1 MNSNQQ
7 PTDSCETSSSS
18 ISGMIGNLVVRVI
31 VPAWVLAGALL
42 KFGARDPSLMPKSF
56 RNIAHGM
63 SLDLKTTLS
72 VVLVIEMCAICVMLF
87 NRTWSRLTA
96 LLMLSV
102 FVIVLAMELL
112 SGNMTNCGCL
122 GSYSP
127 PPWVMLLIDSV
138 LLFLV
143 IVMHPSPLGMKCM
156 TRLGNIQAFVMAA
169 VASTIAVMWVLDK
182 PVVAGST
189 LPGPATETVVD
200 GDETVIAGGGGSNV
214 SPTYGAE
221 ASASAS
227 TDMSPARDWY
237 ELDTSDWVG
246 KQARDIDLVKFVRGL
261 PEDLDQGEQYLIFY
275 SRTCDHCQ
283 MLLEFHFGF
292 GSPVPTTLV
301 AVPENV
307 EGFSTEG
314 LLDNPCMDCR
324 SAELPPGVNWI
335 MTPPVVMALR
345 DGEVVCVKEAEDS
358 DAPECLPFH

>member
-1 MNSNQQ
+1 MNSNQTIEDPPQ
-7 PTDSCETSSSS
+7 TSSMSAA
-18 ISGMIGNLVVRVI
+18 GMIGTLVVRVI

-87 NRTWSRLTA
+87 NKNWSRLTA

-127 PPWVMLLIDSV
+127 PPWIMLLIDSV

-143 IVMHPSPLGMKCM
+143 VTMHPSPLGMKCM
-156 TRLGNIQAFVMAA
+156 TRLGNVQAFVMAA

-189 LPGPATETVVD
+189 LPPPTASAVAE
-200 GDETVIAGGGGSNV
+200 GDEAMIGGGGSTGN
-214 SPTYGAE
+214 E
-221 ASASAS
+221 AFGQATSDAPS
-227 TDMSPARDWY
+227 TDTVPARDWY

-246 KQARDIDLVKFVRGL
+246 KQAKDIDLVKFIRGL
-261 PEDLDQGEQYLIFY
+261 PDDLDEGEQYLIFY

-324 SAELPPGVNWI
+324 PAELPPGVNWI

-345 DGEVVCVKEAEDS
+345 DGEVVCVKEGEDS

>member
-1 MNSNQQ
+1 
-7 PTDSCETSSSS
+7 
-18 ISGMIGNLVVRVI
+18 MIGTLVVRVI

-87 NRTWSRLTA
+87 NKNWSRLTA

-127 PPWVMLLIDSV
+127 PPWVMLLIDAV

-143 IVMHPSPLGMKCM
+143 ITMRPSPLGMQCM
-156 TRLGNIQAFVMAA
+156 TRLGNVQAFVMAA
-169 VASTIAVMWVLDK
+169 VASTIAVIWVLDK

-189 LPGPATETVVD
+189 LPAPTAEAVVD
-200 GDETVIAGGGGSNV
+200 GGDSLIAGGV
-214 SPTYGAE
+214 STDNEVYGDA
-221 ASASAS
+221 AS
-227 TDMSPARDWY
+227 TDTAPARDWY
-237 ELDTSDWVG
+237 ELDTSGWVG
-246 KQARDIDLVKFVRGL
+246 QQAEDIDLVKFVRGL
-261 PEDLDQGEQYLIFY
+261 PDDLNEGEQYLIFY

-292 GSPVPTTLV
+292 GSPVPTTLI

-307 EGFSTEG
+307 EGFETEG
-314 LLDNPCMDCR
+314 LLDNPCMDCGL
-324 SAELPPGVNWI
+324 AELPPGVNWI

-345 DGEVVCVKEAEDS
+345 DGEVICVKEAEDS